1 MSSLKCYKPVTCKRE
16 ASIDLLKYANDT
28 RSEGHFNDVTITIE
42 NECIPANKMVLSCHS
57 VFFEKMFKC
66 EMKEKHE
73 NKVKIESVDGKAVK
87 SLVEYM
93 YNGSIDIDD
102 RNVFEMLAAADYLQ
116 LMDVKQFCLQY
127 LQSKVTIDNWL
138 DDNWLATL
146 QALTLFSSEASK
158 HEIYQ
163 YMSKHFNEIVQTHD
177 FSYLSHDDL
186 KNMILYC
193 YQTDVQATSL
203 CQSIVNWIKHDVE
216 ARKHNILDLFV
227 LAKVDQ
233 LPHEFIEDLLKEDFI
248 KTNFDCRQ
256 FLIAMLLRLQV
267 DQEDKKVI
275 PKMIMVDG
283 RNIFFNDAEV
293 ENLRDRKFS
302 NYPDNPLTLSGLCVK
317 TGNNVAWLFNIKD
330 QFESW
335 MKVSPMIERRCV
347 MGATEHNGKIVVA
360 GGHNGSETLASAES
374 CDMSDKKW
382 KKIASMKQCR
392 STPALASCQGCLYAL
407 GGYDD
412 AGECLSSVERLTD
425 LKGDWGKSPS
435 MLRARR
441 LLAAVSCDNV
451 VYAIGGQST
460 NDVSAITNTVEK
472 FDPAENKWSYVSSMS
487 IKRRAHAACVMD
499 GKIYVVGG
507 IDPENKHV
515 DTIECYNPSTDTW
528 SIIGTTMLDMI
539 NHSIV
544 TE

>member
-256 FLIAMLLRLQV
+256 FLVALKLLVKNQK
-267 DQEDKKVI
+267 DEKVES
-275 PKMIMVDG
+275 KMISVTG
-283 RNIFFNDAEV
+283 NITPSKVPDV
-293 ENLRDRKFS
+293 RSSHDCNLT
-302 NYPDNPLTLSGLCVK
+302 NYPGIPLNLSGLCVK
-317 TGNNVAWLFNIKD
+317 TDGKDGVWLYNVKD

-335 MKVSPMIERRCV
+335 IKVSPMIERRCV

-360 GGHNGSETLASAES
+360 GGWNGSDTLASAEFY
-374 CDMSDKKW
+374 DMPNKKW
-382 KKIASMKQCR
+382 KQVASMKQCR
-392 STPALASCQGCLYAL
+392 NTPALVSCQGYLYAL
-407 GGYDD
+407 GGWDD

-425 LKGDWGKSPS
+425 LKNDWEECPP
-435 MLRARR
+435 MLRAKRWF
-441 LLAAVSCDNV
+441 AAVSCSNV
-451 VYAIGGQST
+451 MYVIGGQS
-460 NDVSAITNTVEK
+460 NHDDSAITNTVEK
-472 FDPAENKWSYVSSMS
+472 FDPDKNKWICVSAMN
-487 IKRRAHAACVMD
+487 IKRRAHAACVIH

-507 IDPENKHV
+507 IDTENKYV
-515 DTIECYNPSTDTW
+515 DKIECYTPSTDSW
-528 SIIGTTMLDMI
+528 SIVGTTILDLYH
-539 NHSIV
+539 HSIV
-544 TE
+544 AV